1 MTLPPVPLN
10 SEAWTIVHH
19 HEITAV
25 FIHLPYLLTFGG
37 DLDCADIWHLDSSG
51 KLEYALT
58 LSDYVPIP
66 ELDESVIIDPEQQV
80 VIIPSMNSSF
90 IDIFSLVD
98 GTFLNCV
105 TVQGHFSPWP
115 PRYMHGQMLLARKE
129 VEEASLS
136 HEGGRVNNFITS
148 CHWMQSQET
157 IALHH
162 VGPPNDLLDRSDPS
176 LVPLLLTVT
185 GDIIGAYCGMY
196 SKTMEIMRWEG
207 PNYVPGQ
214 EPEVVVAQPLC
225 FPDADLRSPLSTA
238 RMGEAKFALC
248 TYERILD
255 TTISGRTGQIIIYA
269 LDAKSLATHWQAEPL
284 WGTTCDVHFSPL
296 IGAVIAIGDNYEQFA
311 GDMRW
316 HKVTWIALLDQS
328 TGACLRKEVIE
339 HEDIGVSVVRCTIS
353 HSTQNP
359 SLVIAF
365 EDADHIIIGLQQ
377 FAHTGLPRH
386 ADDGSLVV
394 NRAVQDQVKVIRAVV
409 GDGVLVMI
417 LDDGNERGGAGS
429 RMLGVSF

>member
-1 MTLPPVPLN
+1 MTRSLVTLD

-25 FIHLPYLLTFGG
+25 FIHHPYLLTFGG
-37 DLDCADIWHLDSSG
+37 ELDCADIWHLGSSG
-51 KLEYALT
+51 KLAHALT
-58 LSDYVPIP
+58 LSDIVPVP

-80 VIIPSMNSSF
+80 VVIPSMNSSF

-98 GTFLNCV
+98 GTFLNSV
-105 TVQGHFSPWP
+105 TVQGHFAPWP
-115 PRYMHGQMLLARKE
+115 PRYLHGQMLLARKE
-129 VEEASLS
+129 IEEASLS
-136 HEGGRVNNFITS
+136 HEGGRINNFITS

-157 IALHH
+157 SAVHH
-162 VGPPNDLLDRSDPS
+162 VGPPKDLQDRSYPS
-176 LVPLLLTVT
+176 LVPLLLTAT
-185 GDIIGAYCGMY
+185 GDIIGAYSGMY
-196 SKTMEIMRWEG
+196 SKTMEIMRWRG
-207 PNYVPGQ
+207 PNYVSGQ

-225 FPDADLRSPLSTA
+225 FPNADLKSPLSTV

-255 TTISGRTGQIIIYA
+255 TPISGRTGQMIVYA
-269 LDAKSLATHWQAEPL
+269 LDAQSLALHWQAEPI

-316 HKVTWIALLDQS
+316 HKVTWIALLDQN
-328 TGACLRKEVIE
+328 TGECLRKEVIE

-353 HSTQNP
+353 QSAENP
-359 SLVIAF
+359 SVVIVF
-365 EDADHIIIGLQQ
+365 EDADYIIVGLQQ
-377 FAHTGLPRH
+377 FAHTGLSRH
-386 ADDGSLVV
+386 VDDGSLLV
-394 NRAVQDQVKVIRAVV
+394 NRAMQEQVKVIRAVV

-417 LDDGNERGGAGS
+417 LADGNERGGVGS
-429 RMLGVSF
+429 RILGVNF